1 MLLNWIKWKLKI
13 RWENQINHILFFKN
27 KQVNN
32 KWIWIVIWSFINFF
46 TLLGG
51 SYFLFKST
59 ILNERLIIN
68 EQPSSIISTLAMRFL
83 FTLREDYH
91 LLWSILFFI
100 IFIHAIVAGIAS
112 SKWQLQSIDRDWLII
127 NLKISA
133 QKSNI
138 YIYLETLIWDSR
150 NFLITYVP
158 IMLSIGHLLSLKPI
172 KIILISL
179 IAFLCFLLL
188 GIMSSIFH
196 NRYINLQ
203 KKRVNSLFRIV
214 TSILIRSFLL
224 VTALE
229 LSKSLM
235 PWIKDFPLTSNNIEI
250 EEYYEWMQL
259 GITSLGQ
266 LFGPLEYVIS
276 FHILPN
282 SILANYAIGD
292 LEFHDLL
299 IFCLLILIAGG
310 LSVFLAFDNSK
321 PSNKNYS
328 LSFYEKWIISLSG
341 MIKTKPYITFLIK
354 SDLRTDYFFNR
365 FPIIFGPFSFWI
377 QVGIYTSFIQIFE
390 PADKMYHLILSFY
403 FYFFVYFYVSTMF
416 SNLNGMYSLD
426 SIGNRIILHLIS
438 KNNVWSIFLYKI
450 RLFLITTLPLF
461 IVCDIVFIIINR
473 IPSKIAIIIVINH
486 MLFYLLLSTV
496 LFLPSVICPHYNFL
510 NLEQL
515 EDYPDQKT
523 IRNSIKYLTVGVFIP
538 CLMLPA
544 ALLMSDYISISQY
557 LIVNVFG
564 TIALFFILLGS
575 IIALIKSK
583 LINYKSLDD
592 FSL

>member
-203 KKRVNSLFRIV
+203 KR
-214 TSILIRSFLL
+214 
-224 VTALE
+224 E
-229 LSKSLM
+229 
-235 PWIKDFPLTSNNIEI
+235 
-250 EEYYEWMQL
+250 
-259 GITSLGQ
+259 
-266 LFGPLEYVIS
+266 
-276 FHILPN
+276 
-282 SILANYAIGD
+282 
-292 LEFHDLL
+292 
-299 IFCLLILIAGG
+299 
-310 LSVFLAFDNSK
+310 
-321 PSNKNYS
+321 
-328 LSFYEKWIISLSG
+328 
-341 MIKTKPYITFLIK
+341 
-354 SDLRTDYFFNR
+354 
-365 FPIIFGPFSFWI
+365 
-377 QVGIYTSFIQIFE
+377 
-390 PADKMYHLILSFY
+390 
-403 FYFFVYFYVSTMF
+403 
-416 SNLNGMYSLD
+416 
-426 SIGNRIILHLIS
+426 
-438 KNNVWSIFLYKI
+438 
-450 RLFLITTLPLF
+450 
-461 IVCDIVFIIINR
+461 
-473 IPSKIAIIIVINH
+473 
-486 MLFYLLLSTV
+486 
-496 LFLPSVICPHYNFL
+496 
-510 NLEQL
+510 
-515 EDYPDQKT
+515 
-523 IRNSIKYLTVGVFIP
+523 
-538 CLMLPA
+538 
-544 ALLMSDYISISQY
+544 
-557 LIVNVFG
+557 
-564 TIALFFILLGS
+564 
-575 IIALIKSK
+575 
-583 LINYKSLDD
+583 
-592 FSL
+592 